1 VLRKKLAVLMTVAM
15 MAVLVASPA
24 WAAPGGNLKGARPC
38 WHTGGT
44 FVNLFRAEAHG
55 RPDLRQG

>member
-1 VLRKKLAVLMTVAM
+1 MLRKKLAVLMAVAM
-15 MAVLVASPA
+15 MAVMVASPA
-24 WAAPGGNLKGARPC
+24 WAAPGGDLKGARVGI
-38 WHTGGT
+38 GGGN